1 MGNNKFIYAAKI
13 FAVLLTPVA
22 VVSACT
28 TLVFL

>member
-1 MGNNKFIYAAKI
+1 MGNNKFIHAIKI

-28 TLVFL
+28 TLLL

>member
-1 MGNNKFIYAAKI
+1 MGNKFIHAIKI

>member
-1 MGNNKFIYAAKI
+1 MGNKFVYAAKL